1 MSSGKRVIGI
11 FFGIDNLEIAE
22 IENKNL
28 IDQYCTPYVLSP
40 EEKEAS
46 FNEID
51 KNKLAAVLQKVLKEN
66 AIETKDAIV
75 SLPIRNIILRSFFM
89 PIMPREELEYSAIK
103 FEAKKYIPFRLE
115 NLVYDYQSCRL
126 KEDKGRK
133 LRILFVGI
141 KKELL
146 EKYSF
151 ALEQSDLKI
160 KYIEPS
166 AVSLLRALIFKEKA
180 DRRQTQAVVEVNNR
194 GGNIIISDN
203 GIPTFINDFEFST
216 TTSEEHQMQNDI
228 LLAKLANDIR
238 LAVDYYQRHTS
249 KTKIGSIVLCY
260 EEISQEVIDG
270 LEREIDIPIISVE
283 TKEILGLEDSA
294 KIGLLHAYG
303 AGMRNYV
310 SAGITID
317 LNRASA
323 VVNKAELLEALGPE
337 SLTPRQIK
345 KLIQTVII
353 AAILVCAFFLFNLR
367 QVLSLKSQISKQRI
381 EVKPE
386 LISLSKGKLEKKL
399 IEVKKK
405 IGVFSSI
412 KKEKTFTP
420 LLNTLPKLLPEGVW
434 LKTLSFNAKVE
445 KDVKEL
451 NISGSCYTEDH
462 SMQINVINQFV
473 LNLKKN
479 LLFSKE
485 FKAIDIASITQQ
497 EVDSWVVTDFALICK

>member
-40 EEKEAS
+40 EEKETS

-51 KNKLAAVLQKVLKEN
+51 KNKLATILQKALKEK

-89 PIMPREELEYSAIK
+89 PIMPREELDAAIK

-115 NLVYDYQSCRL
+115 NLIYDYQSYRL

-133 LRILFVGI
+133 SRILFVGI

-146 EKYSF
+146 QKYSF

-166 AVSLLRALIFKEKA
+166 AVSLLRALIFKEKV
-180 DRRQTQAVVEVNNR
+180 DRRQTQAVVGVNNK
-194 GGNIIISDN
+194 GGNIIISDS
-203 GIPTFINDFEFST
+203 GIPTFINDFKFST
-216 TTSEEHQMQNDI
+216 TTSEEDQMQNDI
-228 LLAKLANDIR
+228 LLARLANDIR

-270 LEREIDIPIISVE
+270 LKKEIDIPITSVE

-294 KIGLLHAYG
+294 RIGLLHAYG

-310 SAGITID
+310 PAGITID
-317 LNRASA
+317 LNRTLA
-323 VVNKAELLEALGPE
+323 VVDRAELLEALAPE
-337 SLTPRQIK
+337 PLTPRQIK
-345 KLIQTVII
+345 KLIQAGII

-445 KDVKEL
+445 KNVKEL
-451 NISGSCYTEDH
+451 NMSGSCYREDH
-462 SMQINVINQFV
+462 SMQINAVNQFI

-485 FKAIDIASITQQ
+485 FRAIDITSITQR
-497 EVDSWVVTDFALICK
+497 EVDNWVVTDFVVICR